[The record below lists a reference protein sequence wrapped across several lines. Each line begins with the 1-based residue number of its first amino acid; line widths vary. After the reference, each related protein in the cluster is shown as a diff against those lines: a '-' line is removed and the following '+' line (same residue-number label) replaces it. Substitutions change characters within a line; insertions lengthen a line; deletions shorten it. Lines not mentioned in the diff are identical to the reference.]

1 MAAVVADDLVDLDDD
16 VLGDAGL
23 YGSAIDHLGEVDAL
37 LVWPNNQTR
46 HGQLPH
52 QESANCH
59 IKNRPTAT
67 SRIGQL
73 PHLLLKKWLN
83 LKFNLYLCTKIVKN
97 MEYKKRIAD
106 QILADKLEA
115 SGAVLI
121 EGPKFCGKT
130 TLAKQQAGSVL
141 SMADPDKLSQ
151 NLALAKTNITK
162 LLVGDTPRLI
172 DEWQIA
178 PQFWDAVRN
187 EVDRREDDGQFI
199 LTGSAVPPKPKK
211 DKEGNVIQEEQI
223 HHTGTGRIS
232 RLKLRTMTL
241 WESED
246 STGMVSLGELFK
258 NPESVD
264 GESHIDL
271 DRLAY
276 LTCRGGWPK
285 AVLKKSD
292 KAALAQAFDYF
303 DSVVNS
309 DIKRVDDVDRD
320 EELAKRIMRSY
331 ARNQASQATAGTIL
345 ADIKNNGDEQMSENT
360 VYSYIKA
367 LREIF
372 VIEDSIAWNPN
383 LRSKTAIR
391 TSDTRYFIDPSI
403 ATAALGLGPNDLI
416 NDLNTFGLIFETLAV
431 RDLRVYAESLDGK
444 VYHYRDKN
452 NLECDAVV
460 HLRNGSYGLI
470 EVKLGGYELIKE
482 GAESLKALSDKIDTT
497 KMKKPSF
504 LMVLTG
510 VGDYAYKRPEDG
522 VLVVPIGCLKE

>member
-1 MAAVVADDLVDLDDD
+1 
-16 VLGDAGL
+16 
-23 YGSAIDHLGEVDAL
+23 
-37 LVWPNNQTR
+37 
-46 HGQLPH
+46 
-52 QESANCH
+52 
-59 IKNRPTAT
+59 
-67 SRIGQL
+67 
-73 PHLLLKKWLN
+73 
-83 LKFNLYLCTKIVKN
+83 
-97 MEYKKRIAD
+97 
-106 QILADKLEA
+106 
-115 SGAVLI
+115 
-121 EGPKFCGKT
+121 
-130 TLAKQQAGSVL
+130 
-141 SMADPDKLSQ
+141 MADPDTLAQ
-151 NLALAKTNITK
+151 NLALARTNISR
-162 LLVGDTPRLI
+162 LLVGKTPRLI

-178 PQFWDAVRN
+178 PQFWDAIRN
-187 EVDRREDDGQFI
+187 EVDNRDDDGQFM

-211 DKEGNVIQEEQI
+211 DENGNLIEEEQI

-258 NPESVD
+258 NSDYVD

-271 DRLAY
+271 ERLAY

-285 AVLKKSD
+285 AVLRKSE

-303 DSVVNS
+303 DSVVS
-309 DIKRVDDVDRD
+309 TDIKRVDDVERD
-320 EELAKRIMRSY
+320 EEMAKRIMRSY

-345 ADIKNNGDEQMSENT
+345 ADIKNNGDELLSDST

-367 LREIF
+367 LKEIF
-372 VIEDSIAWNPN
+372 VIEDSVAWNPN

-391 TSDTRYFIDPSI
+391 TSDTRYFTDPSI

-431 RDLRVYAESLDGK
+431 RDLRVYAESLNGK

-470 EVKLGGYELIKE
+470 EIKIGGSELVND
-482 GAESLKALSDKIDTT
+482 GAESLKTLSDKIDTT

-510 VGDYAYKRPEDG
+510 IGEYAYKRPEDG
-522 VLVVPIGCLKE
+522 VLVVPIGCLKD

>member
-1 MAAVVADDLVDLDDD
+1 M
-16 VLGDAGL
+16 
-23 YGSAIDHLGEVDAL
+23 
-37 LVWPNNQTR
+37 
-46 HGQLPH
+46 
-52 QESANCH
+52 
-59 IKNRPTAT
+59 K
-67 SRIGQL
+67 
-73 PHLLLKKWLN
+73 
-83 LKFNLYLCTKIVKN
+83 
-97 MEYKKRIAD
+97 EYKKRIAD
-106 QILADKLEA
+106 QMLADQLEA

-121 EGPKFCGKT
+121 EGPKYCGKT

-141 SMADPDKLSQ
+141 SMADPDTLSQ
-151 NLALAKTNITK
+151 NLALARTNISR
-162 LLVGDTPRLI
+162 LLVGATPRLI

-187 EVDRREDDGQFI
+187 EVDKREDDGQFI

-211 DKEGNVIQEEQI
+211 DAEGNLIEEEQI
-223 HHTGTGRIS
+223 HHSGTGRIS

-246 STGMVSLGELFK
+246 STGMVSLGKLFE
-258 NPESVD
+258 NADSID

-271 DRLAY
+271 ERLAY

-285 AVLKKSD
+285 AVLKKSE
-292 KAALAQAFDYF
+292 KAALAQAFNYF
-303 DSVVNS
+303 DAGVSN
-309 DIKRVDDVDRD
+309 DIKRVDDVERD

-331 ARNQASQATAGTIL
+331 ARNQASQASAGTIL
-345 ADIKNNGDEQMSENT
+345 ADIKTNGDEQMSENT
-360 VYSYIKA
+360 VYSYVKA
-367 LREIF
+367 LKEIF
-372 VIEDSIAWNPN
+372 VIEDSVAWNPN

-403 ATAALGLGPNDLI
+403 ATAALGMGPKDLI
-416 NDLNTFGLIFETLAV
+416 NDMETFGLIFETLAV

-470 EVKLGGYELIKE
+470 EIKIGGADLING
-482 GAESLKALSDKIDTT
+482 GAASLKSLSDKIDTT

-510 VGDYAYKRPEDG
+510 IGDYAYKRPEDG
-522 VLVVPIGCLKE
+522 VLVAPIGCLKD

>member
-1 MAAVVADDLVDLDDD
+1 M
-16 VLGDAGL
+16 
-23 YGSAIDHLGEVDAL
+23 
-37 LVWPNNQTR
+37 
-46 HGQLPH
+46 
-52 QESANCH
+52 
-59 IKNRPTAT
+59 K
-67 SRIGQL
+67 
-73 PHLLLKKWLN
+73 
-83 LKFNLYLCTKIVKN
+83 
-97 MEYKKRIAD
+97 YKKRIAD
-106 QILADKLEA
+106 QILADKLES

-121 EGPKFCGKT
+121 EGPKYCGKT

-141 SMADPDKLSQ
+141 SMADPDTLAQ
-151 NLALAKTNITK
+151 NLALARTNISR
-162 LLVGDTPRLI
+162 LLVGKTPRLI

-178 PQFWDAVRN
+178 PQFWDAIRN
-187 EVDRREDDGQFI
+187 EVDNRDDDGQFM
-199 LTGSAVPPKPKK
+199 LTGSAVPPKPQK
-211 DKEGNVIQEEQI
+211 DENGNLIEEEQI

-258 NPESVD
+258 NSDYVD

-271 DRLAY
+271 ERLAY

-285 AVLKKSD
+285 AVLRKSE

-303 DSVVNS
+303 DSVVS
-309 DIKRVDDVDRD
+309 TDIKRVDDVERD
-320 EELAKRIMRSY
+320 EEMAKRIMRSY

-345 ADIKNNGDEQMSENT
+345 ADIKNNGDELLSDST

-367 LREIF
+367 LKEIF
-372 VIEDSIAWNPN
+372 VIEDSVAWNPN

-391 TSDTRYFIDPSI
+391 TSDTRYFTDPSI

-431 RDLRVYAESLDGK
+431 RDLRVYAESLNGK

-470 EVKLGGYELIKE
+470 EIKIGGSELVND
-482 GAESLKALSDKIDTT
+482 GAESLKTLSDKIDTT

-510 VGDYAYKRPEDG
+510 IGEYAYKRPEDG